1 MVEKLK
7 KLGFYTYSIKNINPL
22 QGVLT
27 LRKDGFGVGWE
38 MILPYRPTNTIL
50 CSSYLKAEKTILY
63 KYEGSKKE
71 LLFQVIEPISEEVVL
86 NMVKA
91 SIDN

>member
-7 KLGFYTYSIKNINPL
+7 DLGFYTYSVKNINPL
-22 QGVLT
+22 QGGLT

-38 MILPYRPTNTIL
+38 IILPYRATNTIL
-50 CSSYLKAEKTILY
+50 KTEKTILY

-71 LLFQVIEPISEEVVL
+71 LLFQVIEPLSEEIVL
-86 NMVKA
+86 NMVKTF
-91 SIDN
+91 IDN